1 MSSDKQNKGHHKP
14 QLQTPKPQISS
25 SASSNSTSFTNR
37 IIQLQRTIGNE
48 ATLHYLKQNG
58 NASQIARAQHVIS
71 PLSSTNRQIQR
82 AGETAETPVLYVTQG
97 MTKKYYH
104 SEGDKHG
111 WLETDDKTKKEEFG
125 AYLKLGALSNLAIP
139 SVKDATTEEKLPFL
153 KEKNGAVI
161 KAKLGYWVEHVAF
174 LKNNRNEKF
183 GTIKPKMFSMGVN
196 ITAKNIFAILK
207 QNDLLPTA
215 IESLGFIKANIVAI
229 SKIVGEL
236 TLGVSGDGKML
247 LLDVGTIQNQA
258 GGEELAT
265 LGGRGLDKMIEYA
278 TSLLPK

>member
-1 MSSDKQNKGHHKP
+1 MHIADQKKISSKT
-14 QLQTPKPQISS
+14 QLQPQKHQTSSGPESTDIS
-25 SASSNSTSFTNR
+25 NN

-48 ATLHYLKQNG
+48 ATMKYLKNNG
-58 NASQIARAQHVIS
+58 NARQIARAQQAIS
-71 PLSSTNRQIQR
+71 SISSANRPIQR
-82 AGETAETPVLYVTQG
+82 TGETAENPVLYVTQG

-125 AYLKLGALSNLAIP
+125 AYIKLGALSNLDIP
-139 SVKDATTEEKLPFL
+139 SVKDATADEDLPYL
-153 KEKNGAVI
+153 KEKNGGVV
-161 KAKLGYWVEHVAF
+161 KAQLGYWIEHVAF
-174 LKNNRNEKF
+174 LKNKRDEKF

-196 ITAKNIFAILK
+196 MTAKNIFAMLK

-236 TLGVSGDGKML
+236 TLGVSSNGKML

-265 LGGRGLDKMIEYA
+265 LGGKGLDKMIEYA